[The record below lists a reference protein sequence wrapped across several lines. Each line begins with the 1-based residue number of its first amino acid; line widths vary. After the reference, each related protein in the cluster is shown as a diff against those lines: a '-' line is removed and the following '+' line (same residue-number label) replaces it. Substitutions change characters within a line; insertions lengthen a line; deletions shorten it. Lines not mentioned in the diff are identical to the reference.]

1 MLAIF
6 ILSGGVGPSAMAQ
19 PRATNEGHE
28 SVEEVVEE
36 HREVIEL
43 VAEGDDEPA
52 EWARAWLR
60 AAGER

>member
-6 ILSGGVGPSAMAQ
+6 ILSDGVGLSAMAQ
-19 PRATNEGHE
+19 PRATNEDHE

>member
-6 ILSGGVGPSAMAQ
+6 ILSGGVGPGVMAQ
-19 PRATNEGHE
+19 PRAANEDRE

-43 VAEGDDEPA
+43 VAEGNDETA
-52 EWARAWLR
+52 HMARNILR

>member
-6 ILSGGVGPSAMAQ
+6 MLSGGVGPGAMAQ
-19 PRATNEGHE
+19 PRAANEDHE
-28 SVEEVVEE
+28 SIEEVVEE

-52 EWARAWLR
+52 EWARTWLR
-60 AAGER
+60 EADGR